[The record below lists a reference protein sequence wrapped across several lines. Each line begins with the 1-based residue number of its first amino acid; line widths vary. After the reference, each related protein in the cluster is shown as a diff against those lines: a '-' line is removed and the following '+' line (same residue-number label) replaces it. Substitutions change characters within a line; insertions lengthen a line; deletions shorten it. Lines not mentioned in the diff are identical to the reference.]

1 MLNSDF
7 ALPEVENRVTYGPPV
22 MPKMAK
28 QPPRVYDIVPRVGEV
43 NGSRLLDACGYD
55 RRLAAV
61 LICTRKNWKELL
73 KTMASPEQSKN
84 VEVVVIQ
91 LRQALGLPVN

>member
-7 ALPEVENRVTYGPPV
+7 ELPEVENRVSYGPPI
-22 MPKMAK
+22 MQKMAK
-28 QPPRVYDIVPRVGEV
+28 QPPRVYDIVPPVGEV
-43 NGSRLLDACGYD
+43 NGARLLDACGYD

-61 LICTRKNWKELL
+61 LISTQPKWKELL
-73 KTMASPEQSKN
+73 KTIVAPEQIKG

-91 LRQALGLPVN
+91 LRQSLGLPVD